1 MFLDDLA
8 RIRVAVRGLG
18 FNRVVQQ
25 TQGDGVNK
33 FMQTVL
39 KQPIILVIGA
49 FLEEECLSVS
59 EEEEVSGCTAAARA
73 EEEDIVW
80 VRRERRG

>member
-1 MFLDDLA
+1 MQRGEKGPSIFRTPINMFLDDLA

-49 FLEEECLSVS
+49 FLEEECSCLLVA
-59 EEEEVSGCTAAARA
+59 VQG
-73 EEEDIVW
+73 V
-80 VRRERRG
+80 V

>member
-59 EEEEVSGCTAAARA
+59 EEEVSGCTAAARA